1 MRITLLATTLVV
13 LIGCATTKPLTP
25 REYLDEQTAATI
37 TVVADPVVFVHDR
50 EIASARGRDFLSLY
64 GIDVNRMGEH
74 RQYIAVLQWA
84 PPEEVSAAAAIP
96 ALELRINEEPM
107 VLQPTKAS
115 PRELGIAQ
123 PLAESYS
130 YNATWWYFPVDKSVL
145 RTLAEARDIGAA
157 MVLPQ
162 RRIQYVMMNDGRA
175 QLGELTAVL
184 P

>member
-1 MRITLLATTLVV
+1 MRIAVFALVCFGV
-13 LIGCATTKPLTP
+13 AGCATTKPLVP

-37 TVVADPVVFVHDR
+37 TVVADPVVFVHER
-50 EIASARGRDFLSLY
+50 EAVTARGRDFLSLY

-84 PPEEVSAAAAIP
+84 PPEEISTAQVP
-96 ALELRINEEPM
+96 ELELHLNQQPI
-107 VLQPTKAS
+107 VLQPAKQSA
-115 PRELGIAQ
+115 RELGIAQ

-130 YNATWWYFPVDKSVL
+130 YNATWWYFPVDKEVM
-145 RTLAEARDIGAA
+145 RRMAEAREMSAA

-162 RRIQYVMMNDGRA
+162 RRIQYVMLNDGRA